1 MRRLLVTALLVAL
14 GVSSGTLPKTSSDP
28 MVMAEPAAL
37 NKPAPSAVQI
47 ASEEK
52 AAQSIKATDTQAV
65 HVTHTAKRYSARH

>member
-1 MRRLLVTALLVAL
+1 MRRLLVTASLVAL
-14 GVSSGTLPKTSSDP
+14 GVSSGTLLKTSSDP

-37 NKPAPSAVQI
+37 NKPAPSAAQI

-65 HVTHTAKRYSARH
+65 HAAHAAT